1 MSQKAISQISS
12 QKSQMSEGRRER
24 LVEIQKRE
32 QLRGLLVNK
41 FKAKY
46 GNHSAI
52 SKYIEN
58 AVQKFLTNDRLTE
71 SNLKNL
77 DSTIANEANNR
88 ERKSQILDDHK
99 SQRSQSAHS
108 QVSRKSYGAKSNGGL
123 SHQALSQL
131 NKRNGDAGSQVGSQ
145 TQSVRSKRSV
155 VSAHSQRSGSF
166 MSQKSKVQKSQYSE
180 INENDEW
187 EAIMKF
193 NTLLHYEEQ
202 KQTIMREAERKKLI
216 KQELDRQVKAKADR
230 Q

>member
-1 MSQKAISQISS
+1 
-12 QKSQMSEGRRER
+12 MSEGRRER

-99 SQRSQSAHS
+99 S
-108 QVSRKSYGAKSNGGL
+108 
-123 SHQALSQL
+123 
-131 NKRNGDAGSQVGSQ
+131 
-145 TQSVRSKRSV
+145 
-155 VSAHSQRSGSF
+155 
-166 MSQKSKVQKSQYSE
+166 
-180 INENDEW
+180 
-187 EAIMKF
+187 
-193 NTLLHYEEQ
+193 
-202 KQTIMREAERKKLI
+202 
-216 KQELDRQVKAKADR
+216 
-230 Q
+230 